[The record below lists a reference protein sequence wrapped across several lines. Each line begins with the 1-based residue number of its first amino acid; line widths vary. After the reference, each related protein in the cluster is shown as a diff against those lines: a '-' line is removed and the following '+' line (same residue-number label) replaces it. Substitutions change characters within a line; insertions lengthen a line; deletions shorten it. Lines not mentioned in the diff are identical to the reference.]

1 MPVTAT
7 PLPITAV
14 TRRSI
19 LLLSLACFCSMFAQ
33 RVCDP
38 MLPALA
44 RVFSVDLSQA
54 AQVVSLFAL
63 GYGVAQFVYGPLGD
77 RLGKFRIVA
86 WASLA
91 CCLCSVMAALAGSL
105 PMLLFARMAMGI
117 ATAAIVPLTLAWIGD
132 TVHGAQIQETI
143 ARVGVGTT
151 LGAASGQL
159 IGGVFTQSLGWR
171 WSFGL
176 LALLLGL
183 VGLFLLWDWR
193 RQKALAVPAV
203 APAGGGRRPSFFAQ
217 TWPILSG
224 PWSRTVLL
232 VAFVEGAVGMG
243 VLALWAAHL
252 QGAMGLP
259 VSTAGAIVALFG
271 LGSLAYLVAARRR
284 IARLGQHGL
293 SVLGGSLMGVCALV
307 VAYAPLWQLTIPAS
321 VVAGFGF
328 AMFHN
333 TMQANAAQMAPAARG
348 TAVSLFA
355 SALFLGQSTGAS
367 LASSLFDTVGSRS
380 VVALGG
386 AVMVVLGWV
395 MGWALRRRHRLLADG

>member
-1 MPVTAT
+1 M
-7 PLPITAV
+7 
-14 TRRSI
+14 
-19 LLLSLACFCSMFAQ
+19 
-33 RVCDP
+33 
-38 MLPALA
+38 
-44 RVFSVDLSQA
+44 
-54 AQVVSLFAL
+54 
-63 GYGVAQFVYGPLGD
+63 
-77 RLGKFRIVA
+77 
-86 WASLA
+86 
-91 CCLCSVMAALAGSL
+91 
-105 PMLLFARMAMGI
+105 
-117 ATAAIVPLTLAWIGD
+117 
-132 TVHGAQIQETI
+132 
-143 ARVGVGTT
+143 
-151 LGAASGQL
+151 
-159 IGGVFTQSLGWR
+159 
-171 WSFGL
+171 
-176 LALLLGL
+176 
-183 VGLFLLWDWR
+183 
-193 RQKALAVPAV
+193 ALAVPAV
-203 APAGGGRRPSFFAQ
+203 APAGGRRRPSFFAQ

-259 VSTAGAIVALFG
+259 VSTAGAVVALFG
-271 LGSLAYLVAARRR
+271 LGSLVYLVAARRL
-284 IARLGQHGL
+284 ITRLGQHGL
-293 SVLGGSLMGVCALV
+293 SVLGGSLMGVCALI
-307 VAYAPLWQLTIPAS
+307 VAYTPLWQLTVPAS

-386 AVMVVLGWV
+386 VVMVVLGWV

>member
-117 ATAAIVPLTLAWIGD
+117 ATAAIVPLTLAWIGEWYPSGND
-132 TVHGAQIQETI
+132 TIERVAAHNFTGELGACDAFLTVKDRVPEDVLKTLERIIPDEQFHVKIGRHVIENYCVTEEQQ
-143 ARVGVGTT
+143 ARVRARVERTFE
-151 LGAASGQL
+151 LEQ
-159 IGGVFTQSLGWR
+159 
-171 WSFGL
+171 
-176 LALLLGL
+176 
-183 VGLFLLWDWR
+183 
-193 RQKALAVPAV
+193 
-203 APAGGGRRPSFFAQ
+203 AGR
-217 TWPILSG
+217 
-224 PWSRTVLL
+224 
-232 VAFVEGAVGMG
+232 
-243 VLALWAAHL
+243 
-252 QGAMGLP
+252 
-259 VSTAGAIVALFG
+259 
-271 LGSLAYLVAARRR
+271 
-284 IARLGQHGL
+284 
-293 SVLGGSLMGVCALV
+293 
-307 VAYAPLWQLTIPAS
+307 VAYNRRMAQLGI
-321 VVAGFGF
+321 
-328 AMFHN
+328 
-333 TMQANAAQMAPAARG
+333 
-348 TAVSLFA
+348 
-355 SALFLGQSTGAS
+355 GQ
-367 LASSLFDTVGSRS
+367 
-380 VVALGG
+380 
-386 AVMVVLGWV
+386 
-395 MGWALRRRHRLLADG
+395 